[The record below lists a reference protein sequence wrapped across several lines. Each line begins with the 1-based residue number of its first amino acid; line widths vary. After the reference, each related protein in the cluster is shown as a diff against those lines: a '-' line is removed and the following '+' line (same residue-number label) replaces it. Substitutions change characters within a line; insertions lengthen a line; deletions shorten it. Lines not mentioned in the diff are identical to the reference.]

1 MPVVLNQTLTK
12 EQFTNYLASI
22 PVLARENAYIYIL
35 LASEIESPKNRC
47 FIMSIKHVND
57 YIHLED
63 YGDILVAE
71 QGSYVNRPKY
81 KYFPLKKQNSN
92 YTEYVSVAK
101 PRNKTDMKNLINSF
115 SNYAK
120 SRYSDINSIKYG
132 IIS

>member
-1 MPVVLNQTLTK
+1 MPLVLNQTLTK

-35 LASEIESPKNRC
+35 LASEIENPKNRC

-57 YIHLED
+57 YTYLED
-63 YGDILVAE
+63 YGDILVSE
-71 QGSYVNRPKY
+71 KGSYVNRPKY
-81 KYFPLKKQNSN
+81 KYSPLKKQNSN
-92 YTEYVSVAK
+92 YIEYVSIAK
-101 PRNKTDMKNLINSF
+101 INSKTYMENLISSF

-120 SRYSDINSIKYG
+120 SRYKDINSIKYG